1 MGDFIRRLLIAA
13 IMLLFVSL
21 LFLGGKAS
29 EAQSPSLSER
39 TKGWTWPSEGMI
51 SDTFNTRNGDH
62 KGIDIA
68 GDLGASVYA
77 VDKGLVVKSYYSQ
90 SYGNVIFIKH
100 ENGLETVYA
109 HLNERLV
116 VEKQKVEMGDII
128 GKMGNTGR
136 SSGVHLHF
144 EIHEKEWT
152 VTKENAINPIL
163 ALGDAEVGQTVEA
176 AAKPARQ
183 EAAEAKRKQ
192 AEKDMTTKAENEKK
206 SEAEE
211 KEKATKIEKAKP
223 ETLEITVEEPVHY
236 DPELGQVPYKKAIY
250 YIKENEI
257 SKILGELPALQAPK
271 SISIQQ
277 FNEEQQGKERNIGAP
292 FTTYYE

>member
-116 VEKQKVEMGDII
+116 VENQNVEMGDMI

-144 EIHEKEWT
+144 EIHENEWT

-163 ALGDAEVGQTVEA
+163 ALGDADVGQTVEA

-183 EAAEAKRKQ
+183 EAAQAKRKQ
-192 AEKDMTTKAENEKK
+192 AQKDMTTKVENEKK

-211 KEKATKIEKAKP
+211 KEKEIEKAKS
-223 ETLEITVEEPVHY
+223 ETLEITVEEPVEY

-271 SISIQQ
+271 SITIQQ
-277 FNEEQQGKERNIGAP
+277 FNEVQQKKERSIRAP